1 MVFFWY
7 LGRGSFWWW
16 SFALE
21 FERSS
26 GTLKKTRFEPQE
38 EQKSMM
44 RRLIRTALTVKPSFV
59 RFTCDIYIRTNQST
73 TRRQFFTANCNFFL
87 SRLASLI
94 SQLELS
100 NIILDDL

>member
-1 MVFFWY
+1 
-7 LGRGSFWWW
+7 
-16 SFALE
+16 
-21 FERSS
+21 
-26 GTLKKTRFEPQE
+26 
-38 EQKSMM
+38 MM

-73 TRRQFFTANCNFFL
+73 TRRQFFTANFFL
-87 SRLASLI
+87 SRLAFI